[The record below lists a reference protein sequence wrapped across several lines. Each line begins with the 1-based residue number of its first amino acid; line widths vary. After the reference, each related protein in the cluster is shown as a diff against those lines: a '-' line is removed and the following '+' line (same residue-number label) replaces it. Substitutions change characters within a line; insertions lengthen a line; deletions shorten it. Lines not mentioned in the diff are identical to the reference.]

1 MSKVLDVLA
10 YIVILVAILI
20 GVLMVV
26 VPVAHLI
33 IEFPKMSLGAASVIS
48 FSLALNWACGRL
60 GPEEFR
66 N

>member
-1 MSKVLDVLA
+1 MNKVLNVLA

-26 VPVAHLI
+26 MPVVSMI
-33 IEFPKMSLGAASVIS
+33 IEYPRVSLGAASIIL
-48 FSLALNWACGRL
+48 FSSALTWACGRL
-60 GPEEFR
+60 WPDEFR